1 MTNTSHGRDQ
11 AKAQLESIIE
21 LMDKYNSPAYSE
33 DENIIEEI
41 YDFPLSICV
50 RTDWIDLGN
59 SESTDNTYAE
69 YQILLCTGGPAV
81 KIEGTLDE
89 GSPDDAD
96 LYYCDWGTSW
106 TPYPLDLEGRKLL
119 LQFAQTLV
127 AI

>member
-1 MTNTSHGRDQ
+1 MTDTSHGRDQ

-41 YDFPLSICV
+41 YEFPLGICV
-50 RTDWIDLGN
+50 RTDWIDIGN

-69 YQILLCTGGPAV
+69 YQILLCTGGPTV
-81 KIEGTLDE
+81 MIEGTLDE
-89 GSPDDAD
+89 NGPDDAS
-96 LYYCDWGTSW
+96 LYYQDWGTPW
-106 TPYPLDLEGRKLL
+106 TPYPLDKEEYDSL